1 MNENLNEE
9 RGETVEAAVVRRRNL
24 LKKSWVLGVP
34 LLLTLPG
41 KSFAQST
48 TGGSGGTSGN
58 LSGGTQPTT
67 QP

>member
-1 MNENLNEE
+1 MNEKQNEA
-9 RGETVEAAVVRRRNL
+9 RGETIEAAVVRRRNL
-24 LKKSWVLGVP
+24 LKRSVVLGVP

-58 LSGGTQPTT
+58 MSGGTQPTT
-67 QP
+67 PP